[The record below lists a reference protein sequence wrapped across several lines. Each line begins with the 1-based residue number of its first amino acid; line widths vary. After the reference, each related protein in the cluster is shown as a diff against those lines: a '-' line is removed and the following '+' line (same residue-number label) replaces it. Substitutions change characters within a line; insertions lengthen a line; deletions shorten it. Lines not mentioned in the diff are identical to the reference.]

1 MERVKTMRKYRVV
14 MRKTYTQ
21 YIMVFG
27 KGGGGVYGQCG
38 RHRNGRTNVEKKTRA
53 HRGNDTQNVQS
64 MQIFRRSGKHLGA
77 ICYTHEINL
86 CGKRFNGT
94 LDGILYNILRARHNI
109 HTNNS

>member
-27 KGGGGVYGQCG
+27 KGGGGWCMDSVGGIGTGEQTW
-38 RHRNGRTNVEKKTRA
+38 RKTRA

-94 LDGILYNILRARHNI
+94 LYGILYNILRAPAQH
-109 HTNNS
+109 SYK